1 MPEDRLV
8 ATALRV
14 IRDLLPRTMEV
25 ERGAALLYQV
35 KVDNRLNLTVDPKA
49 PTRGQSAFQTDICV
63 FERIAANLRI
73 PRVVLEFKPGLSTHD
88 ILTYSTKARKHKQV
102 YPYLRY
108 GLLAS
113 RERYVAGKFFT
124 HNEGLDFC
132 LTTRGLSRTAL
143 RTLLRSVLKKE
154 ISSSRRLESIAF
166 GDTCARAYRT
176 EVSFARS

>member
-1 MPEDRLV
+1 MPEDKLV
-8 ATALRV
+8 ATALGV
-14 IRDLLPRTMEV
+14 IRDLLPRSMEA

-35 KVDNRLNLTVDPKA
+35 KVNNRLDVTVNPKA

-63 FERIAANLRI
+63 FERIAANIRI

-88 ILTYSTKARKHKQV
+88 ILTYSTKASKHKQV

-113 RERYVAGKFFT
+113 RERYLTGKFFT

-132 LTTRGLSRTAL
+132 LATEGLSRASLRAL
-143 RTLLRSVLKKE
+143 LKSVLKKE
-154 ISSSRRLESIAF
+154 LSASRRLELLAF
-166 GDTCARAYRT
+166 SESRARLYRT
-176 EVSFARS
+176 DVVFE